1 MKNLHK
7 IIALSLLSMALLAAC
22 SDDTDKKDSVASP
35 AQPQTLEDRR
45 FNVNRI
51 ASGALL
57 FQEHCAQ
64 CHGPEAQ
71 GHPDWQRA
79 KQEGYVAAPPLDG
92 TGPASLRSQ
101 AELVTVIK
109 NGVKYKNEPVMPAW
123 SGRVS
128 DEQVEDVIIW
138 FQALWPG
145 DVYAKWQRKNK
156 GPETRVGANR

>member
-7 IIALSLLSMALLAAC
+7 LFALSLLSMALLTAC
-22 SDDTDKKDSVASP
+22 SEDADKKAPVVSP
-35 AQPQTLEDRR
+35 VQPQTPEENR

-51 ASGALL
+51 ANGALL

-79 KQEGYVAAPPLDG
+79 KKEGYAAAPPLDG
-92 TGPASLRSQ
+92 TGPAALRRQ
-101 AELVTVIK
+101 AELVAVIK
-109 NGVKYKNEPVMPAW
+109 NGIKYKGEPVMPAW
-123 SGRVS
+123 NGRVS
-128 DEQVEDVIIW
+128 DKQVEDVIIW

-156 GPETRVGANR
+156 GPDTRIGAKR

>member
-1 MKNLHK
+1 MFF
-7 IIALSLLSMALLAAC
+7 AMALLTAC
-22 SDDTDKKDSVASP
+22 SDDAGNKSQALSP
-35 AQPQTLEDRR
+35 VQPQAPEGNR

-79 KQEGYVAAPPLDG
+79 KKEGYVAAPPLDG
-92 TGPASLRSQ
+92 TGPAAQRSQ
-101 AELVTVIK
+101 AELVAVIK
-109 NGVKYKNEPVMPAW
+109 NGVKYKGEPVMPAW
-123 SGRVS
+123 KGRVS
-128 DEQVEDVIIW
+128 DEQIEDVIIW

-145 DVYAKWQRKNK
+145 DVYAKWQKKNK
-156 GPETRVGANR
+156 APVAQINANR